1 MLHPCYG
8 GYYRA
13 NFRKLQAVFQ
23 KAYEPQGLALRIEQP
38 IVAGRLV
45 RRYKRFLADI
55 QLADGSLITAHC
67 PNSGAMTGCAMTGS
81 RVYLT
86 LHSNPKRKLKYTW
99 EIVETHAATICVNTH
114 RPNRVID
121 EALRL
126 GTLPFKSDDDVVNR
140 EVVYGREKARL
151 DFCLEGKDRRFY
163 LEVKSVTL
171 SDGPGKA
178 AFPDAKTTRG
188 HKHLR
193 ALMEA
198 VGSGHRAAMVYCV
211 SRTDTQEMTIAE
223 DIDPKYA
230 ELARMAKKVGVEFY
244 AFGMKIELPHLSI
257 DREVH
262 LTF

>member
-13 NFRKLQAVFQ
+13 NFRKLQVVFQ
-23 KAYEPQGLALRIEQP
+23 KAYEPQGLALIIEQP

-55 QLADGSLITAHC
+55 RLADGALITAHC
-67 PNSGAMTGCAMTGS
+67 PNSGAMTGCASVGS
-81 RVYLT
+81 PVYVT
-86 LHSNPKRKLKYTW
+86 VHSNPKRKLKYTW
-99 EIVETHAATICVNTH
+99 ETVEIDDAVICVNTH
-114 RPNRVID
+114 RPNGVVD

-126 GTLPFKSDDDVVNR
+126 GTLPFKADGDVINR

-171 SDGPGKA
+171 PDGPRKA
-178 AFPDAKTTRG
+178 AFPDAQTTRG

-198 VGSGHRAAMVYCV
+198 VDCGHRAGLVYCV
-211 SRTDTQEMTIAE
+211 SRTDTQEMKIAE

-230 ELARMAKKVGVEFY
+230 KLARMAKKAGVEFY